1 MTDLPRTLD
10 SVVDTNLG
18 VLHIG
23 IKSQVMSVDFAVTFT
38 FVHFEA
44 QSWSIPSEDPYE
56 EAARQLLEQAPSEDE
71 APIEAYITEVA
82 SAPPPPPS
90 LLPSLIQPPRTRAVM
105 AQMRAAAPSTY
116 HPILPSGTPPL
127 LPIPLPAPSTSR
139 RADIPEADMP
149 PQKRLLLTTPRPGC
163 KIRRVLLL
171 LLRDSQDPL
180 WPVLRREILAYE
192 QESMETC
199 QALAR
204 SEAYSRALE
213 ARVIVLETQAR
224 RHKWQR
230 QDADDRATRHI
241 MRIQALEAGA
251 RDDTL
256 EDTVKGANDV
266 DWVQPKFPGTST
278 DVCEEGFDEQSDKI
292 DKLGRLIDW
301 KPSEMKE
308 LSEQLK
314 ELSDKGFIR
323 PSSLH
328 SWELCVLVV
337 KIEKRWIILGGA
349 FDYREC
355 NKTDEETVISAPLRI
370 DDLFD
375 QLQGSSVYSKIDLR
389 SGYHQLRVREE
400 DIPKTVSLANR
411 YGLISENVE
420 VMPFALVKH
429 TCAIHDLRNLGCA
442 IPYWINS

>member
-1 MTDLPRTLD
+1 ME
-10 SVVDTNLG
+10 V
-18 VLHIG
+18 
-23 IKSQVMSVDFAVTFT
+23 SQ
-38 FVHFEA
+38 
-44 QSWSIPSEDPYE
+44 SEDPYE
-56 EAARQLLEQAPSEDE
+56 EAARQLLEQAPW
-71 APIEAYITEVA
+71 
-82 SAPPPPPS
+82 
-90 LLPSLIQPPRTRAVM
+90 
-105 AQMRAAAPSTY
+105 
-116 HPILPSGTPPL
+116 TPPL

-149 PQKRLLLTTPRPGC
+149 PRKRLLLTAPRPGC
-163 KIRRVLLL
+163 EVRESSAAAATRQPGPTMARRVDCSSVDTVETRV
-171 LLRDSQDPL
+171 RDTK
-180 WPVLRREILAYE
+180 RR
-192 QESMETC
+192 MMV
-199 QALAR
+199 
-204 SEAYSRALE
+204 ALE
-213 ARVIVLETQAR
+213 KDSAAV
-224 RHKWQR
+224 
-230 QDADDRATRHI
+230 RAEI
-241 MRIQALEAGA
+241 EDLEAGA

-256 EDTVKGANDV
+256 EDIVKGANDV

-420 VMPFALVKH
+420 VTVIECVKGIHGGILAKIKSIKNGHLLPYLKEAKILSHTALLKKVLRRRCDVCKAEKVIALYAKELKLEAYVVWLELLSDYDCEICYHPGKANIVADALSRKERDQPLRVRALVM
-429 TCAIHDLRNLGCA
+429 TIGLDLPKQILNAQTEARKTENIKNEDELRMFG
-442 IPYWINS
+442 

>member
-1 MTDLPRTLD
+1 M
-10 SVVDTNLG
+10 
-18 VLHIG
+18 
-23 IKSQVMSVDFAVTFT
+23 
-38 FVHFEA
+38 
-44 QSWSIPSEDPYE
+44 
-56 EAARQLLEQAPSEDE
+56 
-71 APIEAYITEVA
+71 
-82 SAPPPPPS
+82 
-90 LLPSLIQPPRTRAVM
+90 
-105 AQMRAAAPSTY
+105 
-116 HPILPSGTPPL
+116 

-149 PQKRLLLTTPRPGC
+149 PRKRLLLTTPRPGC

-180 WPVLRREILAYE
+180 WPKDSAAVRAEIEVLRRERLAYE
-192 QESMETC
+192 QERIENR

-204 SEAYSRALE
+204 SEAYSWALE
-213 ARVIVLETQAR
+213 ARIT
-224 RHKWQR
+224 
-230 QDADDRATRHI
+230 D
-241 MRIQALEAGA
+241 LEAGA

-256 EDTVKGANDV
+256 EDIVKGANDV

-420 VMPFALVKH
+420 VTVIECVKGIHGGILAKIKSIKNGHLLPYLKEAKILSHTALLKKVLRRRCDVCKAEKVIALYAANIVADALSRKERDQPLRVRALVM
-429 TCAIHDLRNLGCA
+429 TIGLDLPKQILNAQTEARKTENIKNEDELRMFG
-442 IPYWINS
+442 